1 MALRDINKIQMKIE
15 CEEQFLDLIEQS
27 EEKLVGSYEYIITTI
42 TIIQIVLDSDMKFI
56 YIHIY

>member
-27 EEKLVGSYEYIITTI
+27 EEKLVGSYEYIIIII